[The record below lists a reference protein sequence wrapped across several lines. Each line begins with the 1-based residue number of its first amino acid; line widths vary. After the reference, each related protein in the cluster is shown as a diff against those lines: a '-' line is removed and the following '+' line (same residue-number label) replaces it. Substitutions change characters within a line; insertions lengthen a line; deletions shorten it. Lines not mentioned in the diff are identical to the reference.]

1 MCSYVTNICDRLLA
15 GLRGRGKRAFMDAPA
30 YCHCQQDTIVWAFPL
45 WLYMFAWDFAAYGEG
60 LVRAARW
67 RQGAPHGCASHS
79 RQILP
84 QKGGN
89 LLAGSRCATKVQQA
103 FVLNRELLRTRI
115 AQGYA
120 KGCVTLELRH
130 GKAVV
135 LHGTAHEGNSPGAV
149 VRKAELFHLFCD
161 HGIAWCRQRA
171 SQIVQTKTALQAARV
186 AYLQSVLIHDEAYR
200 HVQAI
205 DAVVPVYQ
213 RIQNSFPNSPDW
225 VFCPLLSRT
234 GSLIRESFGT
244 HVAHNKGHGPL
255 EYLRQGAFD
264 AAAIEKPDIARPKNT
279 HFPPW
284 NNNGSETK
292 SGKEALG
299 IEAKEQLGSK
309 RWNTVPGQ
317 AKELAKLFVRKR
329 VGERPVLSHLRKK
342 GGQVAQRAHVCAG
355 HRSEFTFVLGVPR
368 TFA

>member
-1 MCSYVTNICDRLLA
+1 M
-15 GLRGRGKRAFMDAPA
+15 
-30 YCHCQQDTIVWAFPL
+30 
-45 WLYMFAWDFAAYGEG
+45 
-60 LVRAARW
+60 
-67 RQGAPHGCASHS
+67 
-79 RQILP
+79 
-84 QKGGN
+84 
-89 LLAGSRCATKVQQA
+89 
-103 FVLNRELLRTRI
+103 
-115 AQGYA
+115 
-120 KGCVTLELRH
+120 
-130 GKAVV
+130 
-135 LHGTAHEGNSPGAV
+135 
-149 VRKAELFHLFCD
+149 
-161 HGIAWCRQRA
+161 CRQRA
-171 SQIVQTKTALQAARV
+171 SQIVQTKTAMQAARV

-200 HVQAI
+200 HVQVI

-234 GSLIRESFGT
+234 GSLIRESFDT

-255 EYLRQGAFD
+255 EHLRQGAFD
-264 AAAIEKPDIARPKNT
+264 AAAIEKPDIAWPKNT

-329 VGERPVLSHLRKK
+329 AEGGAVLSFLRKI
-342 GGQVAQRAHVCAG
+342 GGHVAQGA
-355 HRSEFTFVLGVPR
+355 
-368 TFA
+368 